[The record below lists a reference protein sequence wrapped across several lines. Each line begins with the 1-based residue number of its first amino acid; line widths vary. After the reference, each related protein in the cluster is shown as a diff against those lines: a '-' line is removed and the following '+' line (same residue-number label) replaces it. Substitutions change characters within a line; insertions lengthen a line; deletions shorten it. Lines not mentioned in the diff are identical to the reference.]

1 MNVLWLYEIPTFA
14 LGLLIVSV
22 FIVLSVAGLWLT
34 RPWVRQ
40 HASTYNDLA
49 NDYIAFVGVF
59 YALLVGLIAVA
70 TWENYTGVEAIVSA
84 EAAAVSDL
92 HYDAAG
98 YPPAVTDELR
108 ETLRWYVK
116 GVIAEEWPEQRHG
129 IEPTRHASGR
139 LSQTILH
146 FEPTT
151 MGQQVVHAE
160 CMRQVNEILTYRRLR
175 LQAVD
180 AGLPGLMW
188 LVLLVGAAIAIGMTF
203 FFWAESFRVHVL
215 LTMALSA
222 IIGLVI
228 FVVFSLDRP
237 LVGRMSV
244 GPDNFEEVLSRVLE
258 DRSGS

>member
-22 FIVLSVAGLWLT
+22 FIVLSVAGLRLT
-34 RPWVRQ
+34 RPWVQ
-40 HASTYNDLA
+40 KYASTYNDLA

-70 TWENYTGVEAIVSA
+70 TWENYTGTEAVISD
-84 EAAAVSDL
+84 EAAAVADL
-92 HYDAAG
+92 YFDSAG
-98 YPPAVTDELR
+98 YPPAVTDEVR

-116 GVIAEEWPEQRHG
+116 GVIEEEWAEQRRG
-129 IEPTRHASGR
+129 IEPTRRASSR

-151 MGQQVVHAE
+151 MGQQVVHSE
-160 CMRQVNEILTYRRLR
+160 CMRQVNDILTYRRLR

-228 FVVFSLDRP
+228 FVIFSLDRP
-237 LVGRMSV
+237 LIGRMSV
-244 GPDNFEEVLSRVLE
+244 GPDSFVEVLEVVMEERP
-258 DRSGS
+258 GS